1 MIESFLLLI
10 VMFSSVIVLPGFF
23 IFYFLIKKMKEYGFY
38 ENILAYVSSIFF
50 VIFFY
55 FKDHGK
61 LKINP
66 FIEFGLIVFLCS
78 FLLALVVYIKK
89 TESLYKDIIYLPI
102 LTILIII
109 WKYSADGTAYYLLLV
124 FVLIDYL
131 LRSLFLKKYKAI
143 ALIGSFIVYFVISV
157 SDSNFLGSEN
167 VDNKKSDS
175 SNVINNSKEKESL
188 GSELRDG
195 SENLSNDL
203 TLFVGEKI
211 SFPREFKFTM
221 KYNNFETTTFRTLTY
236 KVKPHGEEER
246 DELEIS
252 GTGVQEKVDIR
263 KGYNKD
269 NESLVNAIK
278 FLVGR
283 DIANKLHDEMNSNYN
298 NFYDLSKFRYFVYY
312 DMPGAEEKDGFL
324 KSEKIKLKEKQ
335 DAIVFLLNFNSN
347 KKTKE
352 EIEKDFLVD
361 FSEKEQIKTI
371 KNLMK
376 TKVLQDVNKKEYLV
390 AFLDY
395 SYNEKDEQIRNV
407 KFVYNVSIQDNG
419 EVNVEKS
426 TQ

>member
-10 VMFSSVIVLPGFF
+10 VMFSSVIILPGFF

-38 ENILAYVSSIFF
+38 ENILAYVGSIFF

-55 FKDHGK
+55 FKDNGK

-78 FLLALVVYIKK
+78 FFVALVVYIKK

-102 LTILIII
+102 LTIVIVI
-109 WKYSADGTAYYLLLV
+109 WKYSSDGSVIYYLLLV

-143 ALIGSFIVYFVISV
+143 ALVGSFIVYFVLSISNP
-157 SDSNFLGSEN
+157 NFLGSEN
-167 VDNKKSDS
+167 VSNK
-175 SNVINNSKEKESL
+175 EQGSL
-188 GSELRDG
+188 GNELRDG
-195 SENLSNDL
+195 SESLDNDL

-236 KVKPHGEEER
+236 KVQPHGEEER

-269 NESLVNAIK
+269 NESLVNAVK

-298 NFYDLSKFRYFVYY
+298 NFYALSKFRYFAYY
-312 DMPGAEEKDGFL
+312 DISGAEEKAGFL
-324 KSEKIKLKEKQ
+324 KSENIKLKENQ

-361 FSEKEQIKTI
+361 FSEEEQIKTI

-376 TKVLQDVNKKEYLV
+376 TKVLKEVNKKEYLI
-390 AFLDY
+390 AFTDY

>member
-1 MIESFLLLI
+1 MIESLLLLI

-38 ENILAYVSSIFF
+38 ENILAYVGSIFF

-109 WKYSADGTAYYLLLV
+109 WKYSADGTLYYLLLV

-131 LRSLFLKKYKAI
+131 LRTLLLKQYKSI
-143 ALIGSFIVYFVISV
+143 ALVGSFIVYFALSV
-157 SDSNFLGSEN
+157 SNPNFLGSEN
-167 VDNKKSDS
+167 VANK
-175 SNVINNSKEKESL
+175 EQGSL

-195 SENLSNDL
+195 SEILGNDL

-211 SFPREFKFTM
+211 SFPKEFKFTM
-221 KYNNFETTTFRTLTY
+221 KYNNFETTTFRSSTY
-236 KVKPHGEEER
+236 RVKTPDEEEHN
-246 DELEIS
+246 EVEIS
-252 GTGVQEKVDIR
+252 GTGAQEKVDIR

-298 NFYDLSKFRYFVYY
+298 NFYALSKFRYLVFYEMSS
-312 DMPGAEEKDGFL
+312 DEKN
-324 KSEKIKLKEKQ
+324 KSFFESENIKLKENQ
-335 DAIVFLLNFNSN
+335 DGIVFLLTTT
-347 KKTKE
+347 KTK
-352 EIEKDFLVD
+352 KDFLVD
-361 FSEKEQIKTI
+361 FSEEEQIKTI
-371 KNLMK
+371 KNLTK
-376 TKVLQDVNKKEYLV
+376 TKVLKDVNKKEYLI
-390 AFLDY
+390 AFTD
-395 SYNEKDEQIRNV
+395 SYNKEEQARNID
-407 KFVYNVSIQDNG
+407 FIYNVSIKDNG
-419 EVNVEKS
+419 EVIVEKS
-426 TQ
+426 MQ

>member
-1 MIESFLLLI
+1 MLFSFLLLFLMI
-10 VMFSSVIVLPGFF
+10 SSVILVPGFF
-23 IFYFLIKKMKEYGFY
+23 AFYFLIKRIREYGIT
-38 ENILAYVSSIFF
+38 ENILAYIGSIVF
-50 VIFFY
+50 VAFFY
-55 FKDHGK
+55 LKDNGK
-61 LKINP
+61 LKILG
-66 FIEFGLIVFLCS
+66 FYEYIFVVLVCS
-78 FLLALVVYIKK
+78 FLLALIVYIMR
-89 TESLYKDIIYLPI
+89 TESLYTDIIYLPI
-102 LTILIII
+102 VAILIVI
-109 WKYSADGTAYYLLLV
+109 WKYLLDESTLYYLLLV

-131 LRSLFLKKYKAI
+131 LRTLLLKQYKII
-143 ALIGSFIVYFVISV
+143 ALVGSFIVYFILSV
-157 SDSNFLGSEN
+157 SNPTLLEPSNIAN
-167 VDNKKSDS
+167 
-175 SNVINNSKEKESL
+175 KEKESL

-195 SENLSNDL
+195 SENLGNDL
-203 TLFVGEKI
+203 TLFVDEKI

-221 KYNNFETTTFRTLTY
+221 KYNNFETTPFRTLTY
-236 KVKPHGEEER
+236 KVKTPDEEEHN
-246 DELEIS
+246 EVEIS

-283 DIANKLHDEMNSNYN
+283 DIANKLHDEMNANFN
-298 NFYDLSKFRYFVYY
+298 NFYDLSKFRYYTYY
-312 DMPGAEEKDGFL
+312 DISGAEEKSGFL
-324 KSEKIKLKEKQ
+324 KSENIKLKENQ

-361 FSEKEQIKTI
+361 FSEEEQIKTI

-376 TKVLQDVNKKEYLV
+376 TKVLKDVNKKEYLV

-407 KFVYNVSIQDNG
+407 KFVYNVSIKDNG
-419 EVNVEKS
+419 EINVEKS

>member
-1 MIESFLLLI
+1 MLFSFLLLFLMI
-10 VMFSSVIVLPGFF
+10 SSVILVPGFF
-23 IFYFLIKKMKEYGFY
+23 AFYFLIKRIREYGIT
-38 ENILAYVSSIFF
+38 ENILAYIGSIVF
-50 VIFFY
+50 VAFFY
-55 FKDHGK
+55 LKDNGK
-61 LKINP
+61 LKILG
-66 FIEFGLIVFLCS
+66 FYEYIFVVLVCS
-78 FLLALVVYIKK
+78 FLLALIVYIMR

-102 LTILIII
+102 LTIVIVI
-109 WKYSADGTAYYLLLV
+109 WKYSSDGSPIYYLLLV

-143 ALIGSFIVYFVISV
+143 ALIGSFIVYFALSV
-157 SDSNFLGSEN
+157 SNSNFLGSSN
-167 VDNKKSDS
+167 IVNK
-175 SNVINNSKEKESL
+175 EQGSL

-195 SENLSNDL
+195 SEILGNDL
-203 TLFVGEKI
+203 TLFVDEKI

-221 KYNNFETTTFRTLTY
+221 KYNNFETTPFRTLMY

-246 DELEIS
+246 DELEVS

-263 KGYNKD
+263 KGFNKD
-269 NESLVNAIK
+269 NESFVSAIK

-298 NFYDLSKFRYFVYY
+298 NFYALSKFRYFAYY
-312 DMPGAEEKDGFL
+312 DISGAEEKNGFL
-324 KSEKIKLKEKQ
+324 KSENIKLKENQ

-361 FSEKEQIKTI
+361 FSEEEQIKTI

-376 TKVLQDVNKKEYLV
+376 TKVLKEVNKKEYLI
-390 AFLDY
+390 AFTDY

-407 KFVYNVSIQDNG
+407 KFVYNVSIKDNG
-419 EVNVEKS
+419 EINVKKS

>member
-38 ENILAYVSSIFF
+38 ENILAYVGSIFF

-55 FKDHGK
+55 FKDNGK

-66 FIEFGLIVFLCS
+66 FIEFVLIVFLCS
-78 FLLALVVYIKK
+78 FFVALVVYIKK

-102 LTILIII
+102 LTIVIVI
-109 WKYSADGTAYYLLLV
+109 WKYSSDGSVIYYLLLA

-143 ALIGSFIVYFVISV
+143 ALIGSFIVYFILSV
-157 SDSNFLGSEN
+157 SNPTLLEPSNMAN
-167 VDNKKSDS
+167 
-175 SNVINNSKEKESL
+175 KEKESL

-195 SENLSNDL
+195 SENLGNDL
-203 TLFVGEKI
+203 NLFIEERI

-221 KYNNFETTTFRTLTY
+221 KYNNFETTTFRSSTY
-236 KVKPHGEEER
+236 RVKTPDEEEHN
-246 DELEIS
+246 EVEIS
-252 GTGVQEKVDIR
+252 GTGAQEKVDIR

-269 NESLVNAIK
+269 NESLVSAVK

-283 DIANKLHDEMNSNYN
+283 DIANKLHDEMNANYN
-298 NFYDLSKFRYFVYY
+298 NFYSLSRFRYLVFYEMSS
-312 DMPGAEEKDGFL
+312 DEKN
-324 KSEKIKLKEKQ
+324 KSFFESENIKLKENQ
-335 DAIVFLLNFNSN
+335 DGIVFLLTTD
-347 KKTKE
+347 KTK
-352 EIEKDFLVD
+352 KDFLVD
-361 FSEKEQIKTI
+361 FSEEEQIKTI

-376 TKVLQDVNKKEYLV
+376 TKVLQDVNKKEYLI
-390 AFLDY
+390 AFTD
-395 SYNEKDEQIRNV
+395 SYNKEDKTRNIN
-407 KFVYNVSIQDNG
+407 FIYEVSIQDNG
-419 EVNVEKS
+419 EVVVEKS

>member
-1 MIESFLLLI
+1 MIESLLLLI
-10 VMFSSVIVLPGFF
+10 VMFSSVIALPGFF

-38 ENILAYVSSIFF
+38 ENILAYVGSIFF

-55 FKDHGK
+55 FKDNGK

-78 FLLALVVYIKK
+78 FFVALVVYIKK
-89 TESLYKDIIYLPI
+89 TESSHKDIIYLPI

-109 WKYSADGTAYYLLLV
+109 WKYSSDGSPIYYLLLV

-131 LRSLFLKKYKAI
+131 LRTLLLKQYKVI
-143 ALIGSFIVYFVISV
+143 ALIGSFIVYFCLSV

-167 VDNKKSDS
+167 VSNK
-175 SNVINNSKEKESL
+175 EQGSL
-188 GSELRDG
+188 GNELRDG
-195 SENLSNDL
+195 SESLDNNL
-203 TLFVGEKI
+203 TLFLDEKI

-221 KYNNFETTTFRTLTY
+221 KYNNFETTTFRSSTY
-236 KVKPHGEEER
+236 KVKRPEEEER
-246 DELEIS
+246 DEVEIS
-252 GTGVQEKVDIR
+252 GTGAQEKVDIR

-269 NESLVNAIK
+269 NESFVSAIK

-283 DIANKLHDEMNSNYN
+283 DIANKLHDEMNANYD
-298 NFYDLSKFRYFVYY
+298 NFYSLSKFRYFAYY

-324 KSEKIKLKEKQ
+324 KSEKIKLKENQ

-352 EIEKDFLVD
+352 EIEKDFLYH

-376 TKVLQDVNKKEYLV
+376 TKVLKDVNKKEYLI

-407 KFVYNVSIQDNG
+407 KFVYNVLIDNNG
-419 EVNVEKS
+419 EVIVEKS

>member
-1 MIESFLLLI
+1 MLFSFLLLFLM
-10 VMFSSVIVLPGFF
+10 VSSVILVPGFF
-23 IFYFLIKKMKEYGFY
+23 AFYFLIKRIREYGIT
-38 ENILAYVSSIFF
+38 ENILAYIGSMVF
-50 VIFFY
+50 VALFY
-55 FKDHGK
+55 LKDNGK
-61 LKINP
+61 LKILG
-66 FIEFGLIVFLCS
+66 FYEYIFVILVCS
-78 FLLALVVYIKK
+78 FLLSLIVYIMRTK
-89 TESLYKDIIYLPI
+89 SLYTDIIYLPI
-102 LTILIII
+102 LAILIVI
-109 WKYSADGTAYYLLLV
+109 WKYLLDESTLYYLLLV

-131 LRSLFLKKYKAI
+131 LRTLLLKQYKVI
-143 ALIGSFIVYFVISV
+143 ALVGSFIIYFILSV
-157 SDSNFLGSEN
+157 SNPTLLEPSNIAN
-167 VDNKKSDS
+167 
-175 SNVINNSKEKESL
+175 KEKESL

-195 SENLSNDL
+195 SENLGNDL
-203 TLFVGEKI
+203 TLFVDEKI

-221 KYNNFETTTFRTLTY
+221 KYNNFETTSFRSSTY

-246 DELEIS
+246 DEVEVS

-263 KGYNKD
+263 KGFNKD
-269 NESLVNAIK
+269 NESFVSAIK

-283 DIANKLHDEMNSNYN
+283 DIANKLHDEMNANYN
-298 NFYDLSKFRYFVYY
+298 NFYDLSRFRYFVYY

>member
-38 ENILAYVSSIFF
+38 ENILAYVGSIFF

-55 FKDHGK
+55 FKDNGK

-78 FLLALVVYIKK
+78 FFVALVVFIKK

-102 LTILIII
+102 LTIVIVI
-109 WKYSADGTAYYLLLV
+109 WKYSSDGSVIYYLLLA

-131 LRSLFLKKYKAI
+131 LRTLLLKQYKII
-143 ALIGSFIVYFVISV
+143 ALIGSFIVYFALSISNPTFLEPTNV
-157 SDSNFLGSEN
+157 S
-167 VDNKKSDS
+167 NK
-175 SNVINNSKEKESL
+175 ETESL

-195 SENLSNDL
+195 SEDLGNDL
-203 TLFVGEKI
+203 TLSVKEKI

-221 KYNNFETTTFRTLTY
+221 KYNNFETTTFRTLMY
-236 KVKPHGEEER
+236 KVKPYGEEER
-246 DELEIS
+246 DELEVS

-263 KGYNKD
+263 KGFNKD
-269 NESLVNAIK
+269 NESFVSAIK

-298 NFYDLSKFRYFVYY
+298 NFYALSKFRYFAYY
-312 DMPGAEEKDGFL
+312 DISGVEEKSGFL
-324 KSEKIKLKEKQ
+324 KSENIKLKENQ
-335 DAIVFLLNFNSN
+335 DAIVFLLNFSSN

-361 FSEKEQIKTI
+361 FSEEEQIKTI
-371 KNLMK
+371 KNIMK
-376 TKVLQDVNKKEYLV
+376 TKVLKEVNKKEYLI
-390 AFLDY
+390 AFTDY
-395 SYNEKDEQIRNV
+395 SYDDKDEQIRNV
-407 KFVYNVSIQDNG
+407 KFVYNVSIKDNG
-419 EVNVEKS
+419 EINVEKS

>member
-1 MIESFLLLI
+1 MLFSFLLLFLMI
-10 VMFSSVIVLPGFF
+10 SSVILVPGFF
-23 IFYFLIKKMKEYGFY
+23 AFYFLIKRIREYGIT
-38 ENILAYVSSIFF
+38 ENILAYIGSMVF
-50 VIFFY
+50 VALFY
-55 FKDHGK
+55 LKDNGK
-61 LKINP
+61 LKILG
-66 FIEFGLIVFLCS
+66 FYEYIFVVLMCS
-78 FLLALVVYIKK
+78 FLFALIVYIMRTK
-89 TESLYKDIIYLPI
+89 SSHKDIIYLPI

-109 WKYSADGTAYYLLLV
+109 WKYSSDGSVIYYLLLV

-131 LRSLFLKKYKAI
+131 LRTLLLKQYKAI
-143 ALIGSFIVYFVISV
+143 ALVGSFIVYFALSV

-167 VDNKKSDS
+167 VSNKEQG
-175 SNVINNSKEKESL
+175 NL

-195 SENLSNDL
+195 SENLDNDL
-203 TLFVGEKI
+203 TLFVDEKI

-221 KYNNFETTTFRTLTY
+221 KYNNFETTPFRTLTY

-263 KGYNKD
+263 KGFNKD

-298 NFYDLSKFRYFVYY
+298 NFYDLSRFRYFVYY
-312 DMPGAEEKDGFL
+312 DIAGAEEKSGFL
-324 KSEKIKLKEKQ
+324 KSEKIKLKENQ

-352 EIEKDFLVD
+352 EIEKDFLVN
-361 FSEKEQIKTI
+361 FSEEEQIKTI

-376 TKVLQDVNKKEYLV
+376 TKVLKEVNKKEYLV
-390 AFLDY
+390 AFSDY

-407 KFVYNVSIQDNG
+407 KFVYNVSIKDNG
-419 EVNVEKS
+419 EIEVEKS
-426 TQ
+426 TR

>member
-1 MIESFLLLI
+1 MLFSFLLLFLM
-10 VMFSSVIVLPGFF
+10 VSSVILVPGFF
-23 IFYFLIKKMKEYGFY
+23 AFYFLIKRMKEYGIT
-38 ENILAYVSSIFF
+38 ENILAYIGSMVFVALFYLKDNGKIKIVGFYEYIF
-50 VIFFY
+50 VV
-55 FKDHGK
+55 
-61 LKINP
+61 
-66 FIEFGLIVFLCS
+66 LICS
-78 FLLALVVYIKK
+78 FLLALIVYIMRTK
-89 TESLYKDIIYLPI
+89 SLYKDIIYLPI
-102 LTILIII
+102 VAILIVI
-109 WKYSADGTAYYLLLV
+109 WKYSVDGSTLYYLLLV

-131 LRSLFLKKYKAI
+131 LRTLLLKQYKVI
-143 ALIGSFIVYFVISV
+143 ALVGSFIVYFVLSV
-157 SDSNFLGSEN
+157 SNSDF
-167 VDNKKSDS
+167 SDS
-175 SNVINNSKEKESL
+175 SNVSNKEQGSL
-188 GSELRDG
+188 GNELRDG

-283 DIANKLHDEMNSNYN
+283 DIANKLHDEMNANYN
-298 NFYDLSKFRYFVYY
+298 NFYSLSRFRYFVYY
-312 DMPGAEEKDGFL
+312 DIAGAEEKSGFL
-324 KSEKIKLKEKQ
+324 KSEKIKLKENQ

-352 EIEKDFLVD
+352 EIEKDFLYH

-376 TKVLQDVNKKEYLV
+376 TKVLKDVNKKEYLI

-407 KFVYNVSIQDNG
+407 KFVYNVLIDNNG
-419 EVNVEKS
+419 EVIVEKS

>member
-1 MIESFLLLI
+1 MIESLLLLI
-10 VMFSSVIVLPGFF
+10 VMFSSVIALPGFF

-38 ENILAYVSSIFF
+38 ENILAYVGSIFF

-55 FKDHGK
+55 FKDNGK

-78 FLLALVVYIKK
+78 FFVALVVYIKK
-89 TESLYKDIIYLPI
+89 TESSHKDIIYLPI

-109 WKYSADGTAYYLLLV
+109 WKYSSDGSVIYYLLLAL
-124 FVLIDYL
+124 VLIDYL
-131 LRSLFLKKYKAI
+131 LRSLFLKQYKAI
-143 ALIGSFIVYFVISV
+143 ALIGSFIIYFALSV
-157 SDSNFLGSEN
+157 SNSDF
-167 VDNKKSDS
+167 SDS
-175 SNVINNSKEKESL
+175 SNVSNKEQGSL

-195 SENLSNDL
+195 SEDLENDL
-203 TLFVGEKI
+203 TLSVNEKI

-221 KYNNFETTTFRTLTY
+221 KYNNFETTTFRSSTY

-246 DELEIS
+246 DEVEIN

-283 DIANKLHDEMNSNYN
+283 DIANKLHDEMNANYN
-298 NFYDLSKFRYFVYY
+298 NFYSLSRFRYFAYY
-312 DMPGAEEKDGFL
+312 DIAGAEEKSGFL
-324 KSEKIKLKEKQ
+324 KSENIKLKENQ

-361 FSEKEQIKTI
+361 FSEEEQIKTI

-376 TKVLQDVNKKEYLV
+376 TKVLKDVNKKEYLI
-390 AFLDY
+390 AFTDY

-407 KFVYNVSIQDNG
+407 KFVYNVSIKDNG
-419 EVNVEKS
+419 EVSVEKS

>member
-38 ENILAYVSSIFF
+38 ENILAYVGSIFF

-55 FKDHGK
+55 FKDNGK

-78 FLLALVVYIKK
+78 FFVALVVYIKK
-89 TESLYKDIIYLPI
+89 TESTYKDIIYLPI
-102 LTILIII
+102 VAILIII
-109 WKYSADGTAYYLLLV
+109 WKYSSDGSPIYYLLLA

-131 LRSLFLKKYKAI
+131 LRTLLLKQYKVI
-143 ALIGSFIVYFVISV
+143 ALIGSFIVYFVLSV

-167 VDNKKSDS
+167 VSNKKQG
-175 SNVINNSKEKESL
+175 SL
-188 GSELRDG
+188 GGELRDG
-195 SENLSNDL
+195 SENLGNDL
-203 TLFVGEKI
+203 TLFVDDEKI
-211 SFPREFKFTM
+211 SFPREFKFTL
-221 KYNNFETTTFRTLTY
+221 KYNNFETTPFRSSTY
-236 KVKPHGEEER
+236 KVKRPEEEER
-246 DELEIS
+246 DEVEIS
-252 GTGVQEKVDIR
+252 GTGVQKKVDIR

-269 NESLVNAIK
+269 NESLVNAVK

-283 DIANKLHDEMNSNYN
+283 DIANKLHDEMNA
-298 NFYDLSKFRYFVYY
+298 NFNSYYDLSRFRYFVYY
-312 DMPGAEEKDGFL
+312 DISGAEEKDGFL
-324 KSEKIKLKEKQ
+324 KSENIKLKENQ
-335 DAIVFLLNFNSN
+335 DAIVFLLNFSSN

-361 FSEKEQIKTI
+361 FSEEEQIKTI
-371 KNLMK
+371 KNIMK
-376 TKVLQDVNKKEYLV
+376 TKVLQDVNKKEYLI
-390 AFLDY
+390 AFTDY

-407 KFVYNVSIQDNG
+407 KFVYNVLIQDNG
-419 EVNVEKS
+419 EVNVKKS

>member
-38 ENILAYVSSIFF
+38 ENILSYVGSIFF

-55 FKDHGK
+55 FKDNGK

-78 FLLALVVYIKK
+78 FFVALVVYIKK

-102 LTILIII
+102 LTIVIVI
-109 WKYSADGTAYYLLLV
+109 WKYSSDGSVIYYLLLA

-131 LRSLFLKKYKAI
+131 LRSLFLKKYKVI
-143 ALIGSFIVYFVISV
+143 ALIGSFIVYFALSV

-167 VDNKKSDS
+167 VSNK
-175 SNVINNSKEKESL
+175 EQGSL
-188 GSELRDG
+188 GGELRDG
-195 SENLSNDL
+195 SENLGNDL
-203 TLFVGEKI
+203 TLFVDDEKI

-221 KYNNFETTTFRTLTY
+221 KYNNFETTLFRSSTY
-236 KVKPHGEEER
+236 KVKRPEEEER
-246 DELEIS
+246 DEVEIS
-252 GTGVQEKVDIR
+252 GTGAQEKVDIR

-269 NESLVNAIK
+269 NESLVSAVK

-283 DIANKLHDEMNSNYN
+283 DIANKLHDEMNANYN
-298 NFYDLSKFRYFVYY
+298 NFYSLSRFRYLVFYE
-312 DMPGAEEKDGFL
+312 MPSEEKN
-324 KSEKIKLKEKQ
+324 KSFFESENIKLKENQ
-335 DAIVFLLNFNSN
+335 DGIVFLLTTN
-347 KKTKE
+347 KTQ
-352 EIEKDFLVD
+352 KDFLVD

-376 TKVLQDVNKKEYLV
+376 TKVLQDVNKKEYLI
-390 AFLDY
+390 AFTD
-395 SYNEKDEQIRNV
+395 SYNKEEQARNIN
-407 KFVYNVSIQDNG
+407 FIYNVSINDNG
-419 EVNVEKS
+419 DVNVKKS
-426 TQ
+426 T

>member
-1 MIESFLLLI
+1 MIESLLLLI
-10 VMFSSVIVLPGFF
+10 VMFSSVIILPGFF

-38 ENILAYVSSIFF
+38 ENILAYVGSIFF

-55 FKDHGK
+55 FKDNGK

-78 FLLALVVYIKK
+78 FFIALVVYIKK
-89 TESLYKDIIYLPI
+89 TESSHKDIIYLPI
-102 LTILIII
+102 VAILIVI
-109 WKYSADGTAYYLLLV
+109 WKYLLDESTLYYLLLV

-131 LRSLFLKKYKAI
+131 LRTLLLKQYKII
-143 ALIGSFIVYFVISV
+143 ALVGSFIVYFILSV
-157 SDSNFLGSEN
+157 SNPTLLEPSNIAN
-167 VDNKKSDS
+167 
-175 SNVINNSKEKESL
+175 KEKESL

-195 SENLSNDL
+195 SENLGNDL
-203 TLFVGEKI
+203 TLFVDEKI

-221 KYNNFETTTFRTLTY
+221 KYNNFETTPFRTLTY
-236 KVKPHGEEER
+236 KVKTPDEEEHN
-246 DELEIS
+246 EVEIS

-283 DIANKLHDEMNSNYN
+283 DIANKLHDEMNANFN
-298 NFYDLSKFRYFVYY
+298 NFYDLSKFRYYTYY
-312 DMPGAEEKDGFL
+312 DISGAEEKSGFL
-324 KSEKIKLKEKQ
+324 KSENIKLKENQ

-361 FSEKEQIKTI
+361 FSEEEQIKTI

-376 TKVLQDVNKKEYLV
+376 TKVLKDVNKKEYLV
-390 AFLDY
+390 AFSDY

-407 KFVYNVSIQDNG
+407 KFVYNVSIKDNG
-419 EVNVEKS
+419 EINVEKS

>member
-1 MIESFLLLI
+1 MIESLLLI
-10 VMFSSVIVLPGFF
+10 IVVLSSVILVPGFF
-23 IFYFLIKKMKEYGFY
+23 VFYFLIKKMKKYGFY
-38 ENILAYVSSIFF
+38 ENLLAYISSIFF

-78 FLLALVVYIKK
+78 FLLALVVFIKR

-102 LTILIII
+102 LTIIIVI
-109 WKYSADGTAYYLLLV
+109 WKYSSDGSVIYYLLLV

-131 LRSLFLKKYKAI
+131 VRSLFLKKYKAI
-143 ALIGSFIVYFVISV
+143 AIISSFVVYFVLSV
-157 SDSNFLGSEN
+157 SNSDFLDSEN
-167 VDNKKSDS
+167 VSNK
-175 SNVINNSKEKESL
+175 EQGSL

-195 SENLSNDL
+195 SEDLENDL
-203 TLFVGEKI
+203 TLFVNEKI

-221 KYNNFETTTFRTLTY
+221 KYNNFETTPFRTLMY
-236 KVKPHGEEER
+236 KVQPYGEEER
-246 DELEIS
+246 DELEVS

-263 KGYNKD
+263 KGFNKD
-269 NESLVNAIK
+269 NESFVSAIK

-283 DIANKLHDEMNSNYN
+283 DIANKLHDEMNANYN
-298 NFYDLSKFRYFVYY
+298 NFYALSKFRYFAYY
-312 DMPGAEEKDGFL
+312 DMPGAEEKNGFL
-324 KSEKIKLKEKQ
+324 KTEKIKLKENQ
-335 DAIVFLLNFNSN
+335 DAIVFLLNLNSN

-352 EIEKDFLVD
+352 EIEKDFLYH

-407 KFVYNVSIQDNG
+407 KFVYNVSIKDNG
-419 EVNVEKS
+419 EVVIEKS